1 MHVCILTRSTVHHT
15 HYGGMEIVADD
26 LAKSLAEKGIK
37 VTIITTSLQ
46 KKQET
51 DVVLQFKNITLYS
64 LKNTEPMKYTRSWW
78 LKSQEFYNEL
88 EKSLPVDVIFSV
100 SAAGYSISKL
110 KNIPSIVFQAHGT
123 ALGEIKTKVR
133 LNWKTKIK
141 ALKNVYGLLQDIHFL
156 KNFDMIITIGNKV
169 YNDIKS
175 QKVFSNIRTIN
186 IDNAVDT
193 ELFKF
198 DSNDRVQI
206 RKKLKISDDSTVF
219 ISSSRLHPEKGIL
232 EAILIFEAI
241 SVRDDNVK
249 FLILGDGPQKENLI
263 NFVKNKKLDNKVL
276 FIGKVERDQ
285 LAQYYSASDC
295 LLFTTLREE
304 GLPLSL
310 LEALSSS
317 LVCFVSNKLQLSLN
331 APIFPISPKEPQV
344 SAELIVS
351 VIKEPTFDELKKQ
364 SSKVIIENYSKE
376 AWVKKYIDTFT
387 ILNKEKVHAK

>member
-1 MHVCILTRSTVHHT
+1 
-15 HYGGMEIVADD
+15 MEIVADD